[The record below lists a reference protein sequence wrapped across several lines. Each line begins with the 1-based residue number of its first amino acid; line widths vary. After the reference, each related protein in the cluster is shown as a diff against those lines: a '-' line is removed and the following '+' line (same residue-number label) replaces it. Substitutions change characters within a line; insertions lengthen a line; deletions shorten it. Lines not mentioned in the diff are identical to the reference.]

1 MITDFKIMSVYRGVT
16 ILRKKHI
23 FIHNQALLICL
34 NIYKCYNKL
43 KSNFASCDPA
53 SEEARCDF
61 LAENG
66 TKSHG

>member
-1 MITDFKIMSVYRGVT
+1 MITDFKIMSVHRGVT
-16 ILRKKHI
+16 ILRKNI

-34 NIYKCYNKL
+34 NIYKCHNKL
-43 KSNFASCDPA
+43 KRNFASFDSA

-66 TKSHG
+66 TKSHD